1 MSIVFSTLDL
11 YFMIKLE
18 YKTNDWNLIKTLN
31 EKIMVLKYGTTVQI
45 LKKISPSFFRHCV
58 VPKDLF
64 GWWSVGLGVFFLLDS
79 HQYMHNVS
87 FSNFSV
93 WFIIQ
98 IILPEKGEKTLNS
111 G

>member
-1 MSIVFSTLDL
+1 
-11 YFMIKLE
+11 
-18 YKTNDWNLIKTLN
+18 
-31 EKIMVLKYGTTVQI
+31 MVQLFTAQI

-87 FSNFSV
+87 FSNF
-93 WFIIQ
+93 WFRFIVQ
-98 IILPEKGEKTLNS
+98 IILPEKREKNIKQRLYDAKS
-111 G
+111 QGIILC